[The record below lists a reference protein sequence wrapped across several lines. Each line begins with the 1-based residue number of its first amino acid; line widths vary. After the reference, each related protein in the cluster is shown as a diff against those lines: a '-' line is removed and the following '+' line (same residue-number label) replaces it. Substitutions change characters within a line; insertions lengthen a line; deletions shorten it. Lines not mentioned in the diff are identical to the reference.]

1 MIHRN
6 CHEIDTTS
14 TNLILRVCE
23 TVYIYSLYHYRRHL
37 GSNTFYSKINWY
49 LSQMIQD
56 NYHEMYV
63 TSNFIILYN
72 MVCELVFY
80 VIYMS

>member
-6 CHEIDTTS
+6 CHEIDTTG

-23 TVYIYSLYHYRRHL
+23 TVYIYSLYHYRRYL

-72 MVCELVFY
+72 KVCELVFY